1 MKRMVLLILTA
12 ALLLTLTACGTPQ
25 EPLETWPI
33 SYNDMTMGCYTRDYA
48 SVEEMLSQE
57 HIIFRGKAVALVR
70 EGEMGI
76 RLELEAI
83 ESTGTEKSSIVLLQ
97 GKESRFIL
105 KKGEEVVL
113 ILFPTTEEGLYC
125 IPNDNLGAF
134 RVDQESGQIYCPRL
148 DSLLESAP
156 QSYSAKGGKDLTL
169 AQVYDLLVELDNS
182 GE

>member
-1 MKRMVLLILTA
+1 MKKFAVIYLVFAM
-12 ALLLTLTACGTPQ
+12 LLTLAGCGAGQ

-33 SYNDMTMGCYTRDYA
+33 TYNNMTMACYTRDYA

-70 EGEMGI
+70 EGEMGV

-83 ESTGTEKSSIVLLQ
+83 ESTGTEKGSIVLLQ
-97 GKESRFIL
+97 GKESRFVL

-134 RVDQESGQIYCPRL
+134 RIDEESGRVYCPRL
-148 DSLLESAP
+148 DALLESAP